1 MTRMKTKKPKPQVL
15 TPEQLAE
22 EEDIMRCCEAAS
34 LALAQR
40 LDREEEE
47 AGCAV
52 DYSSLVPRRRSVRKK
67 SVKSVKSVVKNGGV
81 E

>member
-1 MTRMKTKKPKPQVL
+1 MTRMKNKKPKPQVL

-22 EEDIMRCCEAAS
+22 DEEIIRCCEAAGR
-34 LALAQR
+34 AFARR

-52 DYSSLVPRRRSVRKK
+52 DYSSLVPRQRSVRKK
-67 SVKSVKSVVKNGGV
+67 SVKSV
-81 E
+81 